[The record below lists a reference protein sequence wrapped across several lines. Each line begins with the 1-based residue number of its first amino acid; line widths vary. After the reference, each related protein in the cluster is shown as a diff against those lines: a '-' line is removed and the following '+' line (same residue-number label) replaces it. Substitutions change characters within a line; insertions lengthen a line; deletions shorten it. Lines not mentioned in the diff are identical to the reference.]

1 MVLTGIWNIFMLN
14 KINKFIGMSLAEKI
28 RYCQFLYDRIYFC
41 CFTKIFLRACGSK
54 AIIRKPLFITP
65 EYIALG
71 SNVYIAAGCRIEG
84 IASYLSGDK
93 YNPLVVIEDGVS
105 FEQFIHITAASKLV
119 IDKGT
124 IASYGVMITD
134 IDHGYQKIGTP
145 IGQQPIAVN
154 ETYIGKNCFIGA
166 GAKINAGTML
176 GKQCIVGAN
185 AVVRGVFPDYCVIVG
200 APAKIIKRYNPVSG
214 LWQKTNS
221 DGEFISDLS

>member
-1 MVLTGIWNIFMLN
+1 MLN
-14 KINKFIGMSLAEKI
+14 KISKFFGMPLAAKV
-28 RYCQFLYDRIYFC
+28 RYFQHLCGRIYFL
-41 CFTKIFLRACGSK
+41 CFIRPFLNSCGEK
-54 AIIRKPLFITP
+54 AFILKPLFITP
-65 EYIALG
+65 EYMALG

-166 GAKINAGTML
+166 GAKINAGTIL
-176 GKQCIVGAN
+176 GKQCIVGTN

-214 LWQKTNS
+214 QWQKTNS
-221 DGEFISDLS
+221 DGEFISDL